1 MMAAADIASVSVAVQ
16 GKVYKHRR
24 CSNRRMTAEG
34 YQSEGRTYEVRLL
47 KDLRASVRSI
57 DGKVEEILDELKEHL
72 PDSNS
77 SRNYWSPADFY
88 DDASE
93 MD

>member
-1 MMAAADIASVSVAVQ
+1 
-16 GKVYKHRR
+16 
-24 CSNRRMTAEG
+24 MTAEE
-34 YQSEGRTYEVRLL
+34 YQDEGRSYEVRLL

-72 PDSNS
+72 PEVSGSGNA
-77 SRNYWSPADFY
+77 WSERDFY
-88 DDASE
+88 NHDDYN